1 MNVLTKEASEH
12 FERAGDCVVDDTVV
26 AVDTLKGLMS
36 AVLVT
41 NKNTGNSWYKCIGP
55 CMLEYSNSKTRV

>member
-1 MNVLTKEASEH
+1 MNILTKEASAY
-12 FERAGDCVVDDTVV
+12 FERTGDCAVDDTIVV
-26 AVDTLKGLMS
+26 VDTLKGLMS

-55 CMLEYSNSKTRV
+55 CMLEYSNNKERV